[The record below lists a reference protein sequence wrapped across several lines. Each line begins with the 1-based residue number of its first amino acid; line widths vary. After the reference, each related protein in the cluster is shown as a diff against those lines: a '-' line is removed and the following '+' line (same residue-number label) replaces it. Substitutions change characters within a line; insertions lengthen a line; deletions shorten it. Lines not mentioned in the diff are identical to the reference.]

1 MKAKKS
7 YGQHFL
13 KEDHIAKKIAD
24 ALIHTSEYQNILEVG
39 PGKGM
44 LTKFLQ
50 QYESFH
56 KKYVEADR
64 DMVEYLNEM
73 YPQISEDI
81 VFNDFLKVNLME
93 LFDGPFAMI
102 GNFPYNISSQIVFR
116 VLKYRDQIPEMVGM
130 FQREVAQR
138 IVAGPNTKEYGILS
152 VLAQAFYDATYLF
165 TVKAGSFNP
174 PPKVQSAVIRL
185 SRRKDFDQ
193 LPCSYSTLKTVVKV
207 TFGTRR
213 KMLRNSLKS
222 FLSKEELFADPFYER
237 RPESLSVK
245 EFIEL
250 AVRIEQKKAIE

>member
-13 KEDHIAKKIAD
+13 KEDHIAQKISD
-24 ALIHTSEYQNILEVG
+24 ALIHTDLYNNILEVG

-44 LTKFLQ
+44 LTKFLM
-50 QYESFH
+50 QYESFE

-64 DMVEYLNEM
+64 DMVHYLTET
-73 YPQISEDI
+73 YPHIAKDI
-81 VFNDFLKVNLME
+81 IFNDFLKVNLME
-93 LFDGPFAMI
+93 LFDGPFALI

-138 IVAGPNTKEYGILS
+138 IVAAPNSKEYGILS
-152 VLAQAFYDATYLF
+152 VLTQAYFDASYLF

-185 SRRKDFDQ
+185 SRRDNFDA
-193 LPCSYSTLKTVVKV
+193 LPCSYSILKTVVKV
-207 TFGTRR
+207 SFGTRR

-222 FLSKEELFADPFYER
+222 LLSKEELFSDPFFER
-237 RPESLSVK
+237 RPESLSVN

-250 AVRIEQKKAIE
+250 AVRIESKKES